1 MTKFLALAALLAAPA
16 TFAAEPKPDT
26 KSAVLAAE
34 RQWVDA
40 VIHADAATL
49 EKLMAPDIRYVHSS
63 ATNQSRE
70 EFIKAATSGNT
81 RYTAIDFTDDVVR
94 QYGHTVV
101 ITHKATFKNAKT
113 GDSHLFI
120 TEVWVEQDGG
130 WKMASRQAT
139 KLP

>member
-1 MTKFLALAALLAAPA
+1 MRFFAIATLLLASPA
-16 TFAAEPKPDT
+16 FAAEPKPDI
-26 KSAVLAAE
+26 KAAVLAAE
-34 RQWVDA
+34 QQWVNA
-40 VIHADAATL
+40 VIHSDAAAI

-70 EFIKAATSGNT
+70 EFIKAATSGAT
-81 RYTAIDFTDDVVR
+81 RYTAIDFSDELVR
-94 QYGHTVV
+94 QYGRTVI
-101 ITHKATFKNAKT
+101 ITHKAVFRNART

-120 TEVWVEQDGG
+120 TEVWVEQDDG